1 VPEPLT
7 ADPRGGVASLV
18 VRLGFAS
25 LRGLRTELEPLGL
38 EPRQYA
44 VLRRVGEAEGRSQQA
59 LSDALSIGGS
69 RVVALV
75 DALEE
80 KGLVERRPNPA
91 DRRARA
97 LHLTPE
103 GRATLAA
110 ATERAGDHDR
120 RFTAALSG
128 EERAQLA
135 ALLEKLA
142 GAP

>member
-7 ADPRGGVASLV
+7 ADPRAGVASLV
-18 VRLGFAS
+18 VRLGFAA
-25 LRGLRTELEPLGL
+25 LRGLRAELEPLGL

-80 KGLVERRPNPA
+80 KGLVERRANPA

-97 LHLTPE
+97 LHLTAA
-103 GRATLAA
+103 GRETLAA
-110 ATERAGDHDR
+110 AATRAAAHER
-120 RFTAALSG
+120 RFTAALTS
-128 EERAQLA
+128 EERDALA
-135 ALLEKLA
+135 ALLRKLA
-142 GAP
+142 AAP